1 MSVEISY
8 QTVSRAISLYSSG
21 GYKYVDTP
29 WYVTSKTLTATLPR
43 ERQGFSMWHPELPHD
58 KYLVGSAEQ
67 GFLQLML
74 DGKIEPGSYSSAGPC
89 FRDEPVV
96 DELHRYSFFKLEL
109 IKIYKPTEVPE
120 LLDVW
125 KLANFAKRTHEDLYY
140 VFSDKSR
147 QQLRVIK
154 TEQGY
159 DLELAGVAVGSYG
172 RREHAGHRWLYGT
185 GLALP
190 RAQLARAKLAA
201 I

>member
-1 MSVEISY
+1 VTVEINY
-8 QTVSRAISLYSSG
+8 QTVSRAISLYAPK

-29 WYVTSKTLTATLPR
+29 WYVTSKTLTVTLPR
-43 ERQGFSMWHPELPHD
+43 ERQGFSMRYPELPHD

-74 DGKIEPGSYSSAGPC
+74 DGKIQPGSYSSAGPC
-89 FRDEPVV
+89 FRDEPVE

-109 IKIYKPTEVPE
+109 IKIYQPDEVPE
-120 LLDVW
+120 PIDVW
-125 KLANFAKRTHEDLYY
+125 KMAHMAKDVHADLYGL
-140 VFSDKSR
+140 VEKSR
-147 QQLRVIK
+147 QQLRVVK

-159 DLELAGVAVGSYG
+159 DLELASVEVGSYG
-172 RREHAGHRWLYGT
+172 LREHAGHRWLYGT

-190 RAQLARAKLAA
+190 RAQIALSKINA